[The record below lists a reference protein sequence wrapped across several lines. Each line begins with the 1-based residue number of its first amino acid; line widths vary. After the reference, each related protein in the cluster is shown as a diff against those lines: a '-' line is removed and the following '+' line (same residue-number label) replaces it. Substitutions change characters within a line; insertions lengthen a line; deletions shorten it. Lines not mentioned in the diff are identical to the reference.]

1 MTALGE
7 VSGNEAD
14 FASLEDVL
22 EDVVCAHLIMH
33 VQEDSDALAGQVF
46 GMPEQL
52 GGSLDSS

>member
-1 MTALGE
+1 MTALE

-14 FASLEDVL
+14 FAPLEDVL

-52 GGSLDSS
+52 GGSLDGC